1 MDYEALSA
9 DELQPVGSDLEHS
22 DVSDDGVRRDEVRSM
37 DETRKWSDRSYS
49 QKISRDVS
57 IRRKPIPRKLPSQLR
72 YPGVPA
78 LNSETSD
85 LVYCVTRNVHELD
98 IILSQWGVSLW

>member
-22 DVSDDGVRRDEVRSM
+22 DGGDDGVRRDEVRSV

-49 QKISRDVS
+49 RNVSRDAP

-78 LNSETSD
+78 LNSEASD

-98 IILSQWGVSLW
+98 INLSQ

>member
-22 DVSDDGVRRDEVRSM
+22 DGGDDGVRRDEVRSV

-49 QKISRDVS
+49 RNVSRDAS

-78 LNSETSD
+78 LNSEASD

-98 IILSQWGVSLW
+98 IILSQ